1 MWNLKKTGE
10 SELTYKTEVEDSPGG
25 TVDEKPPTSAR
36 DTGSIPVLGR
46 FHVLQENEAHEPRLL
61 SP

>member
-1 MWNLKKTGE
+1 MWNLKKTGT

-25 TVDEKPPTSAR
+25 TVDEKPSASAR
-36 DTGSIPVLGR
+36 DTGSILVLGR
-46 FHVLQENEAHEPRLL
+46 SHVLQENVAHEPQLT